1 MKIICKMNDFSKLM
15 KTIDYRFKNLNLLKT
30 AMTHSSFSLDAKKNN
45 FERLEFLGD
54 RVLGLII
61 SEEIFKKFSK
71 ETEGEL
77 AKRFS
82 FLVCKKT
89 LIDIAANI
97 KINNYVLVSSD
108 VGKNSIKS
116 IAANSL
122 EALIAAIFLD
132 SDFEITSK
140 IVTKLWKKFLNKNSL
155 PPTDPKSKLQEW
167 CLKNK
172 KKLPLYEL
180 MKKIGPDH
188 EPIFKIKV
196 VISDKIFTTAIG
208 KNKQDAEIK
217 AANKLLEKIGV

>member
-1 MKIICKMNDFSKLM
+1 MNDYSKLM
-15 KTIDYRFKNLNLLKT
+15 ETIGYRFKNLNLLRI
-30 AMTHSSFSLDAKKNN
+30 ALTHSSFSLDAKKVN

-54 RVLGLII
+54 RVLGLIM
-61 SEEIFKKFSK
+61 SEEIFRKFDK

-89 LIDIAANI
+89 LIEIASNV
-97 KINNYVLVSSD
+97 KIDNYILVSSD
-108 VGKNSIKS
+108 LGIRSLKS
-116 IAANSL
+116 ITANSL

-132 SDFEITSK
+132 SDFEVTRK
-140 IVTKLWKKFLNKNSL
+140 IVINLWKKFLKKDSL

-172 KKLPLYEL
+172 KKLPCYEL
-180 MKKIGPDH
+180 LKKIGPDH
-188 EPIFKIKV
+188 EPTFTIKV
-196 VISDKIFTTAIG
+196 IISDKIFTSAKG
-208 KNKQDAEIK
+208 KNKQDAEVN